1 MAKKNPSE
9 ISASEMQ
16 RRLVPSP
23 GGIRDMME
31 RRPNLGWGNLAIFN
45 EGILKKYGVAAAYD
59 AAIHPN
65 SEHLPSSGMSNT
77 MTRKLRKEHYRRKA
91 ILEVRKA
98 KERRALWEHLNPGAG
113 ETNWL
118 RLERARE
125 ERKADVRAHR
135 RATKRAGRRSSSR
148 SGGSRR

>member
-1 MAKKNPSE
+1 MAKEHLLKPSSSE
-9 ISASEMQ
+9 IQ
-16 RRLVPSP
+16 RRLAPSP
-23 GGIRDMME
+23 GGIRNMIE
-31 RRPNLGWGNLAIFN
+31 RRPNLGWGNLAVFN

-65 SEHLPSSGMSNT
+65 SEHLPSSGMSNA

-113 ETNWL
+113 EANWL

-125 ERKADVRAHR
+125 ERKAVARAHR